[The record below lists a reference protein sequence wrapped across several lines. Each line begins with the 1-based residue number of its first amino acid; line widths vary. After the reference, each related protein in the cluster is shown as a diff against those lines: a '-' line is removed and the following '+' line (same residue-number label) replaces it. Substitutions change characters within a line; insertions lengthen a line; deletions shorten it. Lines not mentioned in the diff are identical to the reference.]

1 MGQIEGLERILAQHP
16 FFADMSETARNLIA
30 GCATN
35 QVFHDGERILR
46 EGEPADTFY
55 LVRHGAV
62 ALEINVPGREP
73 LVIETL
79 GDGEV
84 MGWSWLVPP
93 YRIRFDSRA
102 VGLVRTISIDGK
114 CLRGKCEED
123 CALGYE
129 FYKHFLPVVVDRLTA
144 ARLQMMDIYGHPS
157 AYAETTERFSEQPSP
172 PAKPGPGDEKN
183 RK

>member
-1 MGQIEGLERILAQHP
+1 MGEIAGLERLLARHP
-16 FFADMSETARNLIA
+16 FFADMSETARGLIA
-30 GCATN
+30 GCAGN
-35 QVFHDGERILR
+35 RVFHDGERIFR

-62 ALEINVPGREP
+62 ALEVNEPGREP

-84 MGWSWLVPP
+84 LGWSWLVPP
-93 YRIRFDSRA
+93 YRVRFDARA
-102 VGLVRTISIDGK
+102 VGLVRAIGIDGK
-114 CLRGKCEED
+114 CLRGKCDED

-129 FYKHFLPVVVDRLTA
+129 FYKHFLPVVANRLTA

-157 AYAETTERFSEQPSP
+157 AYAQAAEPFSEQPSP
-172 PAKPGPGDEKN
+172 PAKPGPGDEE
-183 RK
+183 